1 MTYFD
6 QELQKLQEQIT
17 QAHQLDGKLRELRS
31 QQEILSSRLRELSQR
46 KAKEQADVD
55 RLEGATL
62 VSIIARITGKLD
74 EKLDQERREA
84 YAAKAKYDAAVGE
97 LEAVKLD
104 LERYGKEYSRL
115 KNSER
120 LYEQVLQQKTE
131 AVKQTGGAA
140 AEQIFQ
146 LEEQIGYLNNQ
157 KRELREAVSAGS
169 TALNTTKEI
178 LRELDEAEGWG
189 TIDLIGGG
197 LLTDLAK
204 HGHLDKAQNELEQ
217 LQSQLRRFKTELAD
231 VTIQADMKINIEGF
245 LLFSDYFFDGLFAD
259 WAVLDKIGQSQRQVQ
274 ETKGTIEQVLMK
286 LQEMET
292 AVDQKIGKMEREK
305 EEVVKNY

>member
-157 KRELREAVSAGS
+157 KRELRETVSAGS

-231 VTIQADMKINIEGF
+231 VTIQADMKVNIEGF

-286 LQEMET
+286 LQDMET

-305 EEVVKNY
+305 AEVVKNY